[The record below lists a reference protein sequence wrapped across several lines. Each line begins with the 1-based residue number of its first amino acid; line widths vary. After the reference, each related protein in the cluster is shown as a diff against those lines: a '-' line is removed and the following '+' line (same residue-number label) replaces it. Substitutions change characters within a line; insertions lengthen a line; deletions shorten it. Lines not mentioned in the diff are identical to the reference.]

1 MSETDIDKELELI
14 NDIIHM
20 AIFHGGDG
28 GGAYFSDAESL
39 NESIQEWLVFREL
52 DKEYTTTYELKKD
65 KYYIAVVKK

>member
-20 AIFHGGDG
+20 AIFHGGDSS
-28 GGAYFSDAESL
+28 GAYFSDAEAL
-39 NESIQEWLVFREL
+39 NESIQDWLVFRGL